1 LFIRLFFV
9 VFPFNLTWCLCYLFA
24 LIVGRFSLDATARA
38 RGDHQAPIETSAVRA
53 LNAKEN
59 AGAAVASRIH
69 KYVT

>member
-1 LFIRLFFV
+1 MCSLSI
-9 VFPFNLTWCLCYLFA
+9 YLVLMLSFA
-24 LIVGRFSLDATARA
+24 LIVGRFSLGATARA
-38 RGDHQAPIETSAVRA
+38 RGDHQAPIETSAARA